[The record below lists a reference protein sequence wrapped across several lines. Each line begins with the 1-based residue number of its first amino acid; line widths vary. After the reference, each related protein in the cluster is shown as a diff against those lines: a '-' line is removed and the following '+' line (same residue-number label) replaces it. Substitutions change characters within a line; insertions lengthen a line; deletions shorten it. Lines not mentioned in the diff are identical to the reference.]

1 MLTVTSWRVADLPG
15 ARDRVLDR
23 RQLPVSGHLHLAG
36 SGHLYFA
43 SINFPSSY
51 PCAFS
56 GITQTSE
63 RNFMDS
69 IALIDFAARY
79 TAAWCSQSAARV
91 ASFFAE
97 KGSLPING
105 GDPAVGRAAIASAAQ
120 GFMTA
125 FPDLVIKMD
134 SVNITGTEITY
145 HWTLTGTNTGPGGT
159 GRFVRVSGFE
169 RWRFGRDGLIAESKG
184 HFDTV
189 DYQRQ
194 LSADAKS
201 P

>member
-1 MLTVTSWRVADLPG
+1 
-15 ARDRVLDR
+15 
-23 RQLPVSGHLHLAG
+23 
-36 SGHLYFA
+36 
-43 SINFPSSY
+43 
-51 PCAFS
+51 
-56 GITQTSE
+56 
-63 RNFMDS
+63 MDS
-69 IALIDFAARY
+69 TTLNDFAASY

-97 KGSLPING
+97 KGSLTING
-105 GDPAVGRAAIASAAQ
+105 GDPAVGRRAIAGAAQ

-125 FPDLVIKMD
+125 FPDLVIHKD
-134 SVNITGTEITY
+134 GVYIAGTEITY

-169 RWRFGRDGLIAESKG
+169 RWRFGPDGLIVESKG
-184 HFDTV
+184 YFDTA